1 MRPERSTRPT
11 RHSFSPAAV
20 KYRAILLFGA
30 PGAGKGTQGK
40 ILGQIPNFVHF
51 SCGDAFRNLRVD
63 SPLGRIFVQ
72 YAGQGKLVPDEPTI
86 ELWRHSIDAMIATG
100 RFHPEADTM
109 LLDGIPRNPRQAQI
123 MTDLID
129 VAAIFNLFCPQ
140 VDKLVARLQRRA
152 LKENRLD
159 DANVEVIRARLETY
173 KRDTRAVL
181 DCYPEHLIHQI
192 DSTQEPLLVLF
203 DILKIITRLPKPAV
217 SDGMTTFTQIPEID
231 VKPASPA
238 S

>member
-1 MRPERSTRPT
+1 M
-11 RHSFSPAAV
+11 

-63 SPLGRIFVQ
+63 SPLGRVFVD
-72 YAGQGKLVPDEPTI
+72 YASKGQLVPDEPTI
-86 ELWRHSIDAMIATG
+86 ELWLSSIHGMLATN
-100 RFHPEADTM
+100 RFNPQADTL
-109 LLDGIPRNPRQAQI
+109 LLDGIPRNPAQARL
-123 MTDLID
+123 MTEL
-129 VAAIFNLFCPQ
+129 VEVKAIFNLFCPA

-181 DCYPEHLIHQI
+181 ECYPDEIIHQI
-192 DSTQEPLLVLF
+192 DSTQEPMLVLL
-203 DILKIITRLPKPAV
+203 DILKILARLPKPAI
-217 SDGMTTFTQIPEID
+217 SDGNTRFG
-231 VKPASPA
+231 S
-238 S
+238 

>member
-1 MRPERSTRPT
+1 M
-11 RHSFSPAAV
+11 

-63 SPLGRIFVQ
+63 SKLGRVFVD
-72 YAGQGKLVPDEPTI
+72 YASKGQLVPDEPTI
-86 ELWRHSIDAMIATG
+86 ELWLSSLNGLLGTN
-100 RFHPEADTM
+100 RFNPEADTL
-109 LLDGIPRNPRQAQI
+109 LLDGIPRNPNQVRL
-123 MTDLID
+123 MNEL
-129 VAAIFNLFCPQ
+129 VEVKAIFNLFCP
-140 VDKLVARLQRRA
+140 VVEKLIARLQRRA

-173 KRDTRAVL
+173 KRETRAVL

-192 DSTQEPLLVLF
+192 DSTQEPLLVLL
-203 DILKIITRLPKPAV
+203 DILKIVARVPKPAV
-217 SDGMTTFTQIPEID
+217 SDGTTRYTPSL
-231 VKPASPA
+231 AGSPH
-238 S
+238 

>member
-1 MRPERSTRPT
+1 MNQ
-11 RHSFSPAAV
+11 

-63 SPLGRIFVQ
+63 SPLGRVFVE
-72 YAGQGKLVPDEPTI
+72 YASKGQLVPDEPTI
-86 ELWRHSIDAMIATG
+86 QLWLSSILGMIAVG
-100 RFHPEADTM
+100 KFNPEADTL
-109 LLDGIPRNPRQAQI
+109 LLDGIPRNPRQVELMA
-123 MTDLID
+123 DL
-129 VAAIFNLFCPQ
+129 VEVKAIFNLFCPQ
-140 VDKLVARLQRRA
+140 VDKLVSRLQRRA

-192 DSTQEPLLVLF
+192 DSTQEPMQVLL
-203 DILKIITRLPKPAV
+203 DILKIVVRIPKPAI
-217 SDGMTTFTQIPEID
+217 SDGRTVF
-231 VKPASPA
+231 SPA
-238 S
+238 APEVPGIPGSPGTVG